1 MSRIAAIV
9 LTYNRVELLKLCL
22 AAISRQ
28 ATPCDLVIVVD
39 NGSTDDTAQFLARHD
54 GQPRLVSVPIAQNCG
69 PAAGFNKAFHAG
81 LNSGAD
87 LLWVMD
93 DDVVPGP
100 NALGE
105 LLRGQALLQE
115 NGVEPPF
122 LLSVARS
129 PDGKVTNVPDLD
141 SRVAT
146 CGYSQWPALL
156 HEGLLP
162 IRRGTF
168 VSALFPRATLLEHGF
183 PLAAMYMWGEDTEYT
198 LRITRQE
205 PGYLVGRSQVEHLR
219 AQPGSLQITTEP
231 DPVRIKLHRIHIRNL
246 VYNARTYMDG
256 VRRRQ
261 TLLGVVRLVGS
272 LIAKGRLRHA
282 GIIASGLV
290 SGFLFA
296 PAEAAAPQAPA
307 RPQAPV
313 TIDKT
318 KPLEFSTIGGDEC
331 GSC

>member
-22 AAISRQ
+22 AAIARQ
-28 ATPCDLVIVVD
+28 ATPCDLLIVVD
-39 NGSTDDTAQFLARHD
+39 NGSTDGTAEFLARYD
-54 GQPRLVSVPIAQNCG
+54 GPPRLVVVPIAQNCG

-81 LNSGAD
+81 LNSGAE

-100 NALGE
+100 DALGE
-105 LLRGQALLQE
+105 LLRGQALLLE
-115 NGVEPPF
+115 HAVEPPF

-141 SRVAT
+141 SRVGDR
-146 CGYSQWPALL
+146 GYSQWPGLL

-183 PLAAMYMWGEDTEYT
+183 PLSEMYMWGEDSEYT
-198 LRITRQE
+198 LRITRKQ
-205 PGYLVGRSQVEHLR
+205 PGYLVGRSQVDHLR
-219 AQPGSLQITTEP
+219 AQAGSLQITTEP

-246 VYNARTYMDG
+246 VYNARKYMDG

-282 GIIASGLV
+282 GIITSGLL
-290 SGFLFA
+290 SGFVFA
-296 PAEAAAPQAPA
+296 PAEAAGSALPPA
-307 RPQAPV
+307 
-313 TIDKT
+313 TNDNFK
-318 KPLEFSTIGGDEC
+318 STQLSRIGGDEC
-331 GSC
+331 ESC